1 MAKYVLKR
9 VLYMIV
15 TMWVIITATFF
26 LMNTLPGDPIRA
38 KAKKLPPQI
47 QENLRKKWGL
57 DKPVQ
62 ERYVMYLG
70 NLLKG
75 ELGESIE
82 TPGVT
87 ANEVIKQK
95 FPASARLG
103 LQAVFLGLMI
113 GLVLGILAAFRR
125 NSWVDYL
132 VMFIAILGVS
142 VPSFVVAALIQY
154 YFAGKLH
161 LFPIVGW
168 PSAHPWVSGFKYT
181 VLPTIA
187 LSFGS
192 IATYA
197 RYMRTSVLDVI
208 NQDYILT
215 AKAKG
220 VSKTATIWKHII
232 RNAILPII
240 TILGPQI
247 AGIITGTFVIER
259 IFSIPGLG
267 EYYVA
272 SIGVRDY
279 TMIMATTIFFAF
291 LFIASIIVVD
301 ILYGVIDPRIRVT
314 GDKR

>member
-1 MAKYVLKR
+1 MAKYILKR
-9 VLYMIV
+9 FLYMLV
-15 TMWVIITATFF
+15 TLWVIITATFF

-38 KAKKLPPQI
+38 KAKKLPPAI
-47 QENLRKKWGL
+47 QENMRKKWGL
-57 DKPVQ
+57 DKPVH

-70 NLLKG
+70 NLLEG
-75 ELGESIE
+75 DLGDSIIK
-82 TPGVT
+82 PGQN
-87 ANEVIKQK
+87 ANEIIKQK

-103 LQAVFLGLMI
+103 LQAVFFGLI
-113 GLVLGILAAFRR
+113 VGLVLGIIAAFKR
-125 NSWVDYL
+125 NSWADYL
-132 VMFIAILGVS
+132 VMFIAIIGVS
-142 VPSFVVAALIQY
+142 VPSFVVAAVIQY
-154 YFAGKLH
+154 YLAGKLH

-168 PSAHPWVSGFKYT
+168 PSSNVWTSGLKYT
-181 VLPTIA
+181 ILPSLA

-197 RYMRTSVLDVI
+197 RYMRTSVLEII

-220 VSKTATIWKHII
+220 VSKTAIIWKHII

-247 AGIITGTFVIER
+247 ASIITGTFVIER

-267 EYYVA
+267 EYYVS

-279 TMIMATTIFFAF
+279 TMIMATTIFFAL
-291 LFIASIIVVD
+291 LFVLSIIIVD
-301 ILYGVIDPRIRVT
+301 LLYGVIDPRIRVT